1 MRLRES
7 SSLRESDPTTELLNE
22 ELISRALWECLKEGD
37 SKGFMEI
44 IEIYIAA
51 YNKAHVAKKA
61 SIARSTLYH
70 LGVNPTV
77 KTLAKVVH
85 ACG

>member
-1 MRLRES
+1 
-7 SSLRESDPTTELLNE
+7 
-22 ELISRALWECLKEGD
+22 
-37 SKGFMEI
+37 MEI